1 VPAVFVDRIYQMDP
15 RSEYSESVIERLTI
29 VDHVEVKRRVRYTSV
44 HKKRLTFKDDNLN
57 LNAKENIR
65 YKIASRAAKEVKNGM
80 SVNLGIGIP
89 TCLP

>member
-1 VPAVFVDRIYQMDP
+1 M
-15 RSEYSESVIERLTI
+15 IERLTV
-29 VDHVEVKRRVRYTSV
+29 VDHVEVKRKVRYRSV
-44 HKKRLTFKDDNLN
+44 HKGRLTFKPDDALSND
-57 LNAKENIR
+57 KENIR